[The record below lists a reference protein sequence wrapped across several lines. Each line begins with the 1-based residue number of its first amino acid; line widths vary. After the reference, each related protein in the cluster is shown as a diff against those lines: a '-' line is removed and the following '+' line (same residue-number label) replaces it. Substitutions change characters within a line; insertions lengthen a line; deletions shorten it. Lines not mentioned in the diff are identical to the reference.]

1 MATVLRTEKL
11 CKSFSN
17 GGVQQHIIKNLD
29 LKILKQDF
37 TVIIASMIE
46 HDGAT
51 NVEYA
56 VRVSDQVITGGSK
69 EIKIRSFLNLPELL
83 ESLMVKI
90 STAVSLTA
98 RLFMGISAL
107 VVMMILW
114 ILMESEIR
122 RQRRE
127 LGIMKG
133 MGYTSKE
140 LMLQLAFRIMPT
152 ALLAVVIGTLLAV
165 DATALLVSFIGNVPV
180 NLPAVL
186 LLDCCILAFC
196 FGCAYLGARKI
207 RKISVYELM
216 TE

>member
-1 MATVLRTEKL
+1 MRQRAE
-11 CKSFSN
+11 
-17 GGVQQHIIKNLD
+17 Q
-29 LKILKQDF
+29 
-37 TVIIASMIE
+37 IIASMIE
-46 HDGAT
+46 QDGAT

-56 VRVSDQVITGGSK
+56 VRVGDQVITGGSK
-69 EIKIRSFLNLPELL
+69 EIKIQSFLNLPELL

-90 STAVSLTA
+90 STAVSLTT

-152 ALLAVVIGTLLAV
+152 ALVAVIIGTLLAV
-165 DATALLVSFIGNVPV
+165 GATALLVSFIGNVPV

-186 LLDCCILAFC
+186 LLDCCILGFC
-196 FGCAYLGARKI
+196 FGCAYLGAGKI